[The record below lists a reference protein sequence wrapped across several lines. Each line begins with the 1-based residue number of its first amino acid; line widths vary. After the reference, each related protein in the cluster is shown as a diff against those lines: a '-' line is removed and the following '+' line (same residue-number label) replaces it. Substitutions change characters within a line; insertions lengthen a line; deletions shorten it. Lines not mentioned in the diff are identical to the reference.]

1 VARTRRSG
9 RPTALVLL
17 DIDDFKRINDSYG
30 HRLGDGVLQTVADV
44 VAGACR
50 TTDEPARF
58 GGDEMAVI
66 LPDTDLEGGWTLGE
80 SMRRA
85 VEALDL
91 ALEDGTPLRVTVSVG
106 VGAVERDG
114 DAGALIEAADTA
126 LFQAKRA
133 GKNRTRSTGW
143 AADSEIAQARARM
156 RFKRITGASSAS

>member
-1 VARTRRSG
+1 
-9 RPTALVLL
+9 
-17 DIDDFKRINDSYG
+17 
-30 HRLGDGVLQTVADV
+30 VADV
-44 VAGACR
+44 IAGACR
-50 TTDEPARF
+50 ATDEPARY
-58 GGDEMAVI
+58 GGDELAVI
-66 LPDTDLEGGWTLGE
+66 LPDTDLEGAWTLGE

-114 DAGALIEAADTA
+114 DAGGLIEAADTA

-143 AADSEIAQARARM
+143 AADSDVAQARART
-156 RFKRITGASSAS
+156 RFKKIPSP